1 MDSKTH
7 SLLRTPHT
15 RFMAI
20 EPIKIPQNVHI
31 EDRIVGPLTLKQII
45 IVAIGCGFSYALYA
59 MIVKQYGVIS
69 LPVTIMVWIPGAIS
83 GVFAFI
89 RINDLSMLRLC
100 FLLAERINKPSVR
113 TWAPRRGIVI
123 NIRMNSPKTKET
135 QHPAAPMSAEKHAA
149 RLEELSSVLD
159 RPAQE
164 ELKHQEKDAPL
175 SPMEEKIVDEPYE
188 PHPVDPSRISASA
201 MEPATN
207 TDTLSAPTSGAVS
220 IFRDLSPSH

>member
-1 MDSKTH
+1 M
-7 SLLRTPHT
+7 P
-15 RFMAI
+15 I

-100 FLLAERINKPSVR
+100 FLLAERISKPAIR
-113 TWAPRRGIVI
+113 TWTPRRGIVI
-123 NIRMNSPKTKET
+123 NIRLNSPQTKET
-135 QHPAAPMSAEKHAA
+135 QRVTAPMTADKHAA
-149 RLEELSSVLD
+149 RLEELSTVLD
-159 RPAQE
+159 RPLEEHMKQE
-164 ELKHQEKDAPL
+164 AETSL
-175 SPMEEKIVDEPYE
+175 SPLEEAVEETYE
-188 PHPVDPSRISASA
+188 PLPVNPSRISASA
-201 MEPATN
+201 IEPATN
-207 TDTLSAPTSGAVS
+207 TDTITTPTNGSVS